1 MAKTKRK
8 IACLNNIAAEGLEV
22 FPDGYEV
29 CDDKEGADAWLCRSI
44 DLHNEEFPAELRA
57 IGRAGAG
64 VNNIP
69 LKRCS
74 EEGIVVFNA
83 PGANANAVKELVLAS
98 LLMSVRPILKGAQW
112 VQSLS
117 GENAEEQVEAN
128 KKQFVGNELEG
139 KRLGVIGLGSIGAM
153 VANDAYRLGM
163 EVVGYDPYVSVD
175 TAWSISR
182 RVKRATQIE
191 EVLQTCDFITLHL
204 PLNDK
209 TRGMI
214 STREF
219 SMMKPTAQ
227 LLNFSRGEIVDV
239 DAVLEAVTSKKL
251 AGYVTDFTDSRLL
264 HQENIVILPHLG
276 ASTQEAEVN
285 CAKMAAR
292 TLKRYLETGAIKY
305 SVNFPQVEMA
315 FQSPYRLSIIHRN
328 IPNMLGKIS
337 AVIASLDINI
347 DNMLNRGRDEYA
359 YTLVDVNEQ
368 DPQVIA
374 DVVEKLSA
382 QDDIIRVRSIQYT
395 EVPY

>member
-1 MAKTKRK
+1 MYQIKTFNA
-8 IACLNNIAAEGLEV
+8 IAPEGLNRFEKENYAINESDQPDAIILRSQKLHDYT
-22 FPDGYEV
+22 FPSSV
-29 CDDKEGADAWLCRSI
+29 LAVA
-44 DLHNEEFPAELRA
+44 
-57 IGRAGAG
+57 RAGAG
-64 VNNIP
+64 TNNIP
-69 LKRCS
+69 VDACTEK
-74 EEGIVVFNA
+74 GIVVFNT

-182 RVKRATQIE
+182 RVKRASQIE

-251 AGYVTDFTDSRLL
+251 AGYVTDFADSRLL

-374 DVVEKLSA
+374 DVVEKLSV

>member
-1 MAKTKRK
+1 
-8 IACLNNIAAEGLEV
+8 
-22 FPDGYEV
+22 
-29 CDDKEGADAWLCRSI
+29 
-44 DLHNEEFPAELRA
+44 
-57 IGRAGAG
+57 
-64 VNNIP
+64 
-69 LKRCS
+69 
-74 EEGIVVFNA
+74 
-83 PGANANAVKELVLAS
+83 
-98 LLMSVRPILKGAQW
+98 
-112 VQSLS
+112 
-117 GENAEEQVEAN
+117 
-128 KKQFVGNELEG
+128 
-139 KRLGVIGLGSIGAM
+139 M

-251 AGYVTDFTDSRLL
+251 AGYVTDFADSRLL

-305 SVNFPQVEMA
+305 SVNFPQAEMA

-374 DVVEKLSA
+374 DVVEKLSS